1 MCQPDS
7 ICNAQVNDSLKN
19 PKEAFP
25 LKGFLLKGEQLLCL
39 GNLKR
44 KKKKAKCHRHFE
56 VTASKIPVNK

>member
-7 ICNAQVNDSLKN
+7 IRNAQVNDSLKN

-44 KKKKAKCHRHFE
+44 KKKKK
-56 VTASKIPVNK
+56 S